1 MRVLVF
7 ALFIACATRLPAE
20 ENVAAKL
27 AKLDTSVFEASDPIA
42 LARRSVDQQ
51 LRAANQASSADW
63 AKIQSREQWEAFRAD
78 KLAKL
83 RQSLR
88 LPSARQPVKVHVA
101 GELAG
106 DGYKIQ
112 KLIYET
118 RPHWFV
124 TANLYLP
131 ANATNGMPGILLS
144 HSHHSPKTQGELQD
158 MGATWSR
165 AGCAVLVPDHLG
177 HGERRQHPF
186 ASAKDYEKEFPVGR
200 QDYHFRYDASLQLYL
215 CGESL
220 MGWLVHDLMGGVDV
234 LLAQPGID
242 AQKIIL
248 LGGVAGGG
256 DPAAVT
262 GAMDERIT
270 CVGPFNFG
278 GPQPETRYP
287 LPEDAETSFQYAGGG
302 SWESTRNLA
311 DSAADG
317 FLPWVIVGSV
327 APRRL
332 IYGHEFSWDRERDP
346 VYRRL
351 EKIWGFYNANDHLG
365 FAHGR
370 GTLRGNKPEDSHCG
384 NIGAFHRKMIH
395 PLLDH
400 WFALGVEE
408 KDEFSA
414 KRDPADLA
422 CWTPQLHAKLQPKL
436 LHQVLRQQA
445 TLQSAAFERS
455 LRDQAKL
462 RVELRQAWSE
472 RLGLPS
478 ETKSTA
484 APHRLDASHIDWR
497 GAEAWEFAT
506 DIGGNVQLLIL
517 PPEKPAK
524 KMPMVVA
531 VAQGGQRAF
540 LTKRSEQLA
549 QILSAGVA
557 VGLVDVRHAGVNVE
571 GYDRGQNSEL
581 TSHSASYLMLGRSL
595 AGGQVQD
602 LRNVLEF
609 VRNRP
614 DIDRKRIALWG
625 ESFASSLAK
634 DAPFKYPRRVDRPSE
649 SDPLG
654 AELLLLTAL
663 FEEDLCAVAMRGGLI
678 SYDTVLDSPFVQAP
692 HNVIVRDAFSAGDL
706 PMLAAALPSLR
717 LLRAG
722 EVDGLNRSVTGQS
735 DPNSLI
741 DGLLNALKQQ

>member
-1 MRVLVF
+1 MRIFVFVAILV
-7 ALFIACATRLPAE
+7 CAGSLQAQS
-20 ENVAAKL
+20 KL
-27 AKLDTSVFEASDPIA
+27 ARRLTQLDIGVFEAEDPA
-42 LARRSVDQQ
+42 TLARGSVDQQ
-51 LRAANQASSADW
+51 LRTANQASTTAW
-63 AKIQSREQWEAFRAD
+63 EKIQTRGQWEAFRREN
-78 KLAKL
+78 LARL

-88 LPSARQPVKVHVA
+88 LPGLRQPAKIHVA
-101 GELAG
+101 GEIAG

-118 RPHWFV
+118 RPQWFV

-131 ANATNGMPGILLS
+131 ATANSAMPGILLS

-186 ASAKDYEKEFPVGR
+186 ATTKDYEKEFPVSR

-242 AQKIIL
+242 PNQIIL

-262 GAMDERIT
+262 GALDERIA

-278 GPQPETRYP
+278 GPQPETPYP
-287 LPEDAETSFQYAGGG
+287 LPDDAEASFSYAGSG

-311 DSAADG
+311 DSAVDG

-332 IYGHEFSWDRERDP
+332 IYGHEFSWDREQDP

-351 EKIWGFYNANDHLG
+351 EKIWSFYDASKRLG

-370 GTLRGNKPEDSHCG
+370 GTLQGNQPEDSHCG

-395 PLLDH
+395 PLLNR
-400 WFALGVEE
+400 WFAIAVTD

-414 KRDPADLA
+414 QRDSGELA
-422 CWTPQLHAKLQPKL
+422 CWTPELREKLQPKL
-436 LHQVLRQQA
+436 LRQI
-445 TLQSAAFERS
+445 
-455 LRDQAKL
+455 LRDQAAQQTSAVMVNTGPAL
-462 RVELRQAWSE
+462 RDELRRAWSE
-472 RLGLPS
+472 RLGIQADG
-478 ETKSTA
+478 KSL
-484 APHRLDASHIDWR
+484 APPRRLDASHIDWQ
-497 GAEAWEFAT
+497 GAEAWQFPT
-506 DIGGNVQLLIL
+506 DVGASVQLLLL
-517 PPEKPAK
+517 PPEKPVE
-524 KMPMVVA
+524 KMPAVIA

-540 LTKRSEQLA
+540 LRERSEELA
-549 QILSAGVA
+549 GLLTAGVA
-557 VGLVDVRHAGVNVE
+557 VALVDVRHTGLNAE
-571 GYDRGQNSEL
+571 GNDRGQSSQL
-581 TSHSASYLMLGRSL
+581 TADSASYLMLGRAL
-595 AGGQVQD
+595 LGAQVQD
-602 LRNVLEF
+602 LRNVVHH
-609 VRNRP
+609 VRSRR
-614 DIDRKRIALWG
+614 DIDTDRIALWG
-625 ESFASSLAK
+625 ESFTSPSAK
-634 DAPFKYPRRVDRPSE
+634 DAVFKYPRRVDRPNE

-654 AELLLLTAL
+654 AQLVLFTSLL
-663 FEEDLCAVAMRGGLI
+663 EDDLCATVTRGGLV
-678 SYDTVLDSPFVQAP
+678 SYMSALETPFVQIP
-692 HNVIVRDAFSAGDL
+692 HGTVVRDVFTAGDL
-706 PMLAAALPSLR
+706 PSLAAALPSGR
-717 LLRAG
+717 LLRIAQ
-722 EVDGLNRSVTGQS
+722 VDGLNRATEGPS
-735 DPNSLI
+735 DPESIAAWLLERLNSR
-741 DGLLNALKQQ
+741 